1 MEFGVFTSRGRA
13 FENILK
19 SDLFQVRVLPGAKLD
34 QITRTLCDL
43 IEDYDLIWRQLKHIH
58 PTIAYVGAGIPDITT
73 KLQSNGW
80 MGRYQE
86 VIMGTWE
93 EEDYIRL
100 EADYRYSD
108 RLLRSKG
115 VVPVFATIPPMDI
128 KNWNLHRNARPINP
142 RRRRATDY
150 LMYESEYERMQHKQ
164 VEVITRMNH
173 YIRSLNWENGV
184 LDLDL
189 AKFVMIPREGCRGR
203 EARYRINTGRGKLSD
218 GCHASPS
225 LARQWST
232 YAFQTVSNIRKSLS
246 SPEALRIMDLPST
259 EYDLV
264 GVPLSRSRLRLTYD
278 FAVANRNS
286 RH

>member
-1 MEFGVFTSRGRA
+1 M
-13 FENILK
+13 
-19 SDLFQVRVLPGAKLD
+19 
-34 QITRTLCDL
+34 
-43 IEDYDLIWRQLKHIH
+43 
-58 PTIAYVGAGIPDITT
+58 
-73 KLQSNGW
+73 
-80 MGRYQE
+80 
-86 VIMGTWE
+86 
-93 EEDYIRL
+93 
-100 EADYRYSD
+100 
-108 RLLRSKG
+108 
-115 VVPVFATIPPMDI
+115 
-128 KNWNLHRNARPINP
+128 
-142 RRRRATDY
+142 
-150 LMYESEYERMQHKQ
+150 Q

-189 AKFVMIPREGCRGR
+189 AKFVMILREGCRGR

-225 LARQWST
+225 LARQWSI
-232 YAFQTVSNIRKSLS
+232 YALQTVSNIRKSLS

-264 GVPLSRSRLRLTYD
+264 GVPLSQSRLRLTFD